1 VRFTFGK
8 EMILYQPIKE
18 RLPFFQGWD
27 TKSAVFDTG
36 CPHCKE
42 RLQVKFK
49 EMLDA
54 AWGWQ
59 DRMDE
64 ELRDPLA
71 KIFEINLSNRS
82 IAMGMPGVVSRTC
95 TSCHISS
102 YFYFHFNETS
112 NSVYSISLRAAA
124 TEEPN
129 PKAEQ
134 GGDGDAVEA
143 V

>member
-1 VRFTFGK
+1 
-8 EMILYQPIKE
+8 MILFQPIKD

-27 TKSAVFDTG
+27 TESAVFDTG

-64 ELRDPLA
+64 QLRESLA
-71 KIFEINLSNRS
+71 TIFEINLSNRS
-82 IAMGMPGVVSRTC
+82 IAMGMPGVVSLTC
-95 TSCHISS
+95 PNCHKSS

-112 NSVYSISLRAAA
+112 NAVYSILLRAAA
-124 TEEPN
+124 TEEPTQ
-129 PKAEQ
+129 A
-134 GGDGDAVEA
+134 
-143 V
+143 

>member
-1 VRFTFGK
+1 
-8 EMILYQPIKE
+8 MILCQPIKE

-27 TKSAVFDTG
+27 TESAVFDTG

-54 AWGWQ
+54 AWGWK

-64 ELRDPLA
+64 QLRDPLA

-82 IAMGMPGVVSRTC
+82 IAMGMPGVVVRTC
-95 TSCHISS
+95 PNCQKSS

-129 PKAEQ
+129 QAKQ
-134 GGDGDAVEA
+134 VSGGNGGQSR
-143 V
+143 